1 MQNCKSNKNNN
12 NDADADECGA
22 QKGNLCIFN
31 NNMQYFVEAARLTGS
46 RRRRRQRQRRQKLP
60 GATRM
65 NKAFLTHKCFVIYEQ

>member
-1 MQNCKSNKNNN
+1 MQNCKSNSNSNNN
-12 NDADADECGA
+12 DDADADECGA

-46 RRRRRQRQRRQKLP
+46 RRRRQKLP

>member
-1 MQNCKSNKNNN
+1 MQNCKSNKN
-12 NDADADECGA
+12 ECGA

-31 NNMQYFVEAARLTGS
+31 NNMQYFVQAARQTDWQEAEVRL
-46 RRRRRQRQRRQKLP
+46 KLP